1 MINELLSHHLFV
13 KLLLLFILSRFL
25 GELFEQMKKP
35 AMIGE
40 LLAGILLGS
49 SVLGWI
55 SIDSQLKVIADI
67 AVFFLVILAGL
78 EINIEEMK
86 DTIKGK
92 NIWISLMS
100 FFIPITSGILIGY
113 AFSLSLFSSLF
124 LGLCIAI
131 TALPVSIRL
140 LMDIGK
146 LNTDIGRKIVSV
158 GAMNDILALM
168 ILGVLVNLTNSQEVS
183 LLDVIFLIGKIV
195 LKVIVFFI
203 IVVFAY
209 RLINWI
215 INQFHISSIETIVDK
230 YLGLFKSKESAFSF
244 VLLFILI
251 FSSLSELVGLHMV
264 VGTFFGSLLLRKEIL
279 GERNYRTFEKNI
291 HSISMGFLSPI
302 FFAIIGLAINVHEI
316 NNLWFLLIVI
326 IVSITSKVLGGF
338 IGSKIAGHTNME
350 ALTLGIAVNGRGL
363 MEIVIATIAYDNGV
377 IDANLY
383 SVLIIMGMVA
393 TLLTSYIIKIQFS
406 KLEVLSPK
414 QQA

>member
-140 LMDIGK
+140 LIDIGK

-183 LLDVIFLIGKIV
+183 LFDVIFLIGKIV

-302 FFAIIGLAINVHEI
+302 FFAIIGLAINMHEI

>member
-1 MINELLSHHLFV
+1 MSNELLSQHFFV

-55 SIDSQLKVIADI
+55 NLDNQLKVIADI

-78 EINIEEMK
+78 EINSEEMK
-86 DTIKGK
+86 DAIKGK
-92 NIWISLMS
+92 NIWISLMV
-100 FFIPITSGILIGY
+100 FLIPIASGILVGY
-113 AFSLSLFSSLF
+113 SFSLSMLSSIF

-146 LNTDIGRKIVSV
+146 LNTDLGRKIVSA

-168 ILGVLVNLTNSQEVS
+168 ILGIIVNLTNSQEVS
-183 LLDVIFLIGKIV
+183 ILNSLLLIGETV
-195 LKVIVFFI
+195 LKVLVFFI
-203 IVVFAY
+203 IVVIVY
-209 RLINWI
+209 RFINWI
-215 INQFHISSIETIVDK
+215 INQFNTSRIEAIIVR
-230 YLGLFKSKESAFSF
+230 YLRFFKSKERAFSF
-244 VLLFILI
+244 ILLFILV

-264 VGTFFGSLLLRKEIL
+264 IGTFFGALLLREEIL
-279 GERNYRTFEKNI
+279 GEKHYGTFEKNV

-316 NNLWFLLIVI
+316 NNLWFLLVVI
-326 IVSITSKVLGGF
+326 IVSIASKVLGGF
-338 IGSKIAGHTNME
+338 IGAKIAGHTNME
-350 ALTLGIAVNGRGL
+350 SLTLGIAVNGRGL
-363 MEIVIATIAYDNGV
+363 MEIVIATIAYEKGV
-377 IDANLY
+377 IDTNLY

-393 TLLTSYIIKIQFS
+393 TLLTSYIIKIPFS
-406 KLEVLSPK
+406 KLDILNSK
-414 QQA
+414 QQS

>member
-78 EINIEEMK
+78 EINIEGMK

-92 NIWISLMS
+92 NIWISLMG
-100 FFIPITSGILIGY
+100 FFIPITSGVLIGY

-140 LMDIGK
+140 LIDIGK

-183 LLDVIFLIGKIV
+183 LFDVIFLIGKIV

-215 INQFHISSIETIVDK
+215 INQFHMSSIETIVDK

-244 VLLFILI
+244 ILLFILI

-279 GERNYRTFEKNI
+279 GEKHYRTFEKNI

-326 IVSITSKVLGGF
+326 IVSIASKVVGGF
-338 IGSKIAGHTNME
+338 IGGKIAGHTNIE

-363 MEIVIATIAYDNGV
+363 MEIVIATIAYEKGV

-393 TLLTSYIIKIQFS
+393 TLLTSYIIKIPFS
-406 KLEVLSPK
+406 KLDILSPK

>member
-183 LLDVIFLIGKIV
+183 LFDVIFLIGKIV

-302 FFAIIGLAINVHEI
+302 FFAIIGLAINMHEI